1 MLNPRLLHAALFL
14 CCLAPESF
22 AQGQDLFL
30 DEPLPEVLT
39 ATRLKQAPAAVPGS
53 VSVIDRTL
61 IEASGA
67 RDIPELM
74 RLVPGMM
81 VGYSNG
87 NQSTVNYHGGRVSE
101 ARRLQVLID
110 GRSVYR
116 PGLATVDWTDLPL
129 AIEDIERIEVF
140 RGPNTVSY
148 GANALM
154 GVISIITRQPADATG
169 TRIKYTRGERGINDW
184 YGSQGF
190 SSENADFLLSL
201 SGQSDNGFDHTDLG
215 AKYRDSRRSTRMLL
229 SASHSLEPNQN
240 LDWQLALKEG
250 SNQRGVYS
258 NEIALIQGA
267 VPVIDNSRDVE
278 ARDFAG
284 SLRWTLDIDPSHSIQ
299 VQSSLQ
305 QWQRRQ
311 EWSACDLALSFT
323 PEVSALFNLR
333 PDALDTVA
341 NILERFNDPTLIPL
355 QVARGRYY
363 TAAEAPLAL
372 AINDYYFAPGGT
384 YRAPVCGSLN
394 NNIDET
400 RFDLEIQ
407 DTLSLGDNLRFLSGA
422 SYRKD
427 RTVSETY
434 FGGALENEIWRLFGN
449 LEWYLS
455 EQWVLQGGAMLEDD
469 QLSGFSLTPRIA
481 LNYLITPR
489 HGLRFVYSEAVRSP
503 DMYENDVRWTY
514 RLENLSPQIGG
525 SNSAYYYAS
534 ANGPGDLD
542 QEIMRSR
549 EIGYNGHFDFGLSI
563 DIKLFNDEVH
573 QMISEPLKID
583 DFAPSNDNYMW
594 MRGAETEI
602 DWQILDS
609 DRLRITYAYIRD
621 FKSSEKS
628 HGRLTARNSG
638 SAGWMRNWGNNW
650 SSSLFYHGADLLN
663 QRRFERIDLRVAK
676 RFRFGEAEL
685 ELAAMLQQRLDDE
698 ALTWRE
704 NLYDDRRVVY
714 ASAQLEF

>member
-1 MLNPRLLHAALFL
+1 MPIPRHLPCALLLCSAGLAGTVHA
-14 CCLAPESF
+14 E
-22 AQGQDLFL
+22 DLFL
-30 DEPLPEVLT
+30 GEELPEVLT
-39 ATRLKQAPAAVPGS
+39 ATRLKQSPAAVPGS
-53 VSVIDRTL
+53 VSVIDRSL

-81 VGYSNG
+81 VGYTSG

-116 PGLATVDWTDLPL
+116 PGLATVDWSDLPVAL
-129 AIEDIERIEVF
+129 EDIERIEVF

-154 GVISIITRQPADATG
+154 GVISIITRSPGDTLG
-169 TRIKYTRGERGINDW
+169 TRIKYTRGERGIDDW

-190 SSENADFLLSL
+190 ASENADFRLSV
-201 SGQSDNGFDHTDLG
+201 SGQEDNGFDHTDLG
-215 AKYRDSRRSTRMLL
+215 YKYRDNRRSTRMQL
-229 SASHSLEPNQN
+229 SASHTLDLNQSLE
-240 LDWQLALKEG
+240 WQLALKEG

-258 NEIALIQGA
+258 NEIALINGA

-278 ARDFAG
+278 ARDYAG
-284 SLRWTLDIDPSHSIQ
+284 SMRWSLDVNPNHSIQ

-305 QWQRRQ
+305 HWQRKQ

-323 PEVSALFNLR
+323 PEVRQLFSED
-333 PDALDTVA
+333 PDKLDTVSRLLRSG
-341 NILERFNDPTLIPL
+341 NGGLIPGWGAYFGA
-355 QVARGRYY
+355 QH
-363 TAAEAPLAL
+363 PLAVSIYNYSIDPSGAYL
-372 AINDYYFAPGGT
+372 N
-384 YRAPVCGSLN
+384 PVCGDLN

-407 DTLSLGDNLRFLSGA
+407 DTLSFSDNLRLLSGA
-422 SYRKD
+422 SYRRD

-434 FGGALENEIWRLFGN
+434 FGGALENDVWRIFGH
-449 LEWYLS
+449 LEWYLG
-455 EQWVLQGGAMLEDD
+455 EHWVLQGGAMFEDD
-469 QLSGFSLTPRIA
+469 KFAGSSLTPRVA

-503 DMYENDVRWTY
+503 DMFENDVRWTY
-514 RLENLSPQIGG
+514 RLENVSPQVDGR
-525 SNSAYYYAS
+525 SYADYYAY
-534 ANGPGDLD
+534 ANGPGNLE

-549 EIGYNGHFDFGLSI
+549 EIGYNGQFDFGLRI
-563 DIKLFNDEVH
+563 DIKLFNDEIH
-573 QMISEPLKID
+573 RMISEPLKIT
-583 DFAPSNDNYMW
+583 DFAPSNENSMW

-609 DRLRITYAYIRD
+609 DRLRVTYAYLKD
-621 FKSSEKS
+621 FESSEKS
-628 HGRLTARNSG
+628 HGRLSARYSG
-638 SAGWMRNWGNNW
+638 SAGWMRNWGHGWNT
-650 SSSLFYHGADLLN
+650 SLFYHGADLLN
-663 QRRFERIDLRVAK
+663 ERRFERVDLRLAK
-676 RFRFGEAEL
+676 RFRFGETEL